1 MLMIS
6 GSDLELTQELKIAKR
21 HQFKLLF
28 TAAIDKIGSYLK
40 LEVQQRGKVS
50 VLDIADFCISYN
62 LTFKT
67 CTEILEELKILPAGT
82 FLMLRNSG
90 LNVGEVMAEARRL
103 AELKN
108 GNTTD

>member
-67 CTEILEELKILPAGT
+67 CTEILEELKILPEGT
-82 FLMLRNSG
+82 FLTLRKGG

>member
-6 GSDLELTQELKIAKR
+6 GSDLELTQDLRKAKG

-28 TAAIDKIGSYLK
+28 TAAIDKIGSYLQ

-82 FLMLRNSG
+82 FLTLKRGG
-90 LNVGEVMAEARRL
+90 LNVGEVMAEARRNL
-103 AELKN
+103 DL
-108 GNTTD
+108 T